1 MKNISLKGLVL
12 GLFVSIV
19 SVMECTISAA
29 PGYVDDPSVS
39 VPAGAYTTFSTVY
52 NGKRYYLGIDTIK
65 AASGIDTV
73 AAYDRPCYA
82 AMWKVDSLYSPNGAR
97 LADKK
102 YQRTIQSVWIEEK
115 CSGRKRY
122 LSLGE
127 NKGTYSAIVLRDA
140 AAAAMWYTEQDNSE
154 QSKYIQGYLYYHS
167 DATSVYRYLTYDPL
181 YGFRRAYARKPS
193 ASQRISVWDR
203 KTGKDL
209 VFSVSPSTITFDLT
223 KMSENITAQLAY
235 YDNVDRF
242 RSRFDRTDIYVSRSA
257 AVTSPDVLMAAPYNM
272 TFHYSWK
279 SNPINHDH
287 MDTYDGNSMMPC
299 YTITS
304 YDDAD
309 QPVWGWSTFP
319 VVHVAN
325 NTMTHDATTWRDV
338 VSAVGAAPID
348 NPSRRLLRKPADSS
362 APVEGTYVN
371 QNDWLYIHFYI
382 NGEAQEYKDS
392 IYVVR
397 QAFHNEKYAKIEL
410 NAVDPLDE
418 NILVE
423 GHVFP
428 YTYNNKKADG
438 TTPVQNSDVEF
449 SFNVAGRYESDNI
462 MRNSINI
469 IVKSSL
475 EESGPLEIA
484 TSPCYR
490 DTLWTDDAKTSYDD
504 IVLYDTVLVSV
515 LNLDGKPCDW
525 IESVTLPARN
535 QVKVRVEQFE
545 TEEIASRTAQIQYT
559 YRYRHSSATGDW
571 AVQTRTMWIT
581 QEGKGAH
588 DEGLYSFNHKGE
600 LDSKGLQ
607 AVHEK
612 HNTLYAVPGEPLNLP
627 VHHDLW
633 GYYRWFSY
641 DDETMDKAVTY
652 NNKWSFTAK
661 GIPTN
666 EQGTA
671 FMPINYPNTAA
682 SRGRWDIYDDVN
694 NPSND
699 LFTTKHFEQW
709 NQTPVPAIYYPASST
724 KTGKIACDVSEYYDD
739 VATTGEIG
747 KSLSA
752 MTEPTL
758 SYRQIFDI
766 QPAQT
771 RAEEMKDK
779 LVKNGD
785 GVKDANWL
793 EKHTIVAPAG
803 RAFKIQPKSPIAAVG
818 SEDIDE
824 EHLQYIYYFRPD
836 AVGTTDNNMGEDPG
850 SNYDKTATYARI
862 GKKYTAG
869 KTIRKAKLLTA
880 DEVMDVTA
888 SGKKVV
894 IVNALNGGNAFVL
907 GKNGDGFATKAIGS
921 ITDTAKIRGWIE
933 TNVLNPQQD
942 AYILSISQPSA
953 DVFNISHVQSEQ
965 KITLSG
971 SIFGINGLGWDDH
984 YVLGDQTTNITL
996 SAYPDARTTAINEK
1010 FSANLVRMHV
1020 YLRYKIWAWHT
1031 REGYLTGSEY
1041 SSWYGTYY
1049 NQVHYSEESVGPTAN
1064 QAWLFY
1070 EIIDPTD
1077 AEHFETPRWEKFN
1090 GSDWDTVARW
1100 DYETN
1105 AAVCANHYNMTADGA
1120 LHLDDEVLPDTGT
1133 NFSYRLLTEHFQLAK
1148 FSGHTRS
1155 ADKEMLKLGT
1165 IISEEDIERDYNIIF
1180 SLEMEN
1186 WPAPKT
1192 SDVVAYNYHFPWD
1205 FTELGYHYPVGDGEG
1220 EIPANKR
1227 IFNASIPGKG
1237 EYCFINKFVAPSGPN
1252 TQNAGKVFECM
1263 DGAENGYML
1272 CVNAAQK
1279 RTTIMNF
1286 EYDQLSCSGQQ
1297 IYLVGNFCNP
1307 VQNNYDPQI
1316 TADLEGWDGSKWVP
1330 IYRYKSG
1337 KIAYH
1342 APSEQHWYQMAL
1354 PIARERIEGYSK
1366 FRCRAE
1372 IDGAP
1377 NRNCHLLIDRL
1388 RFIEKARGF
1397 TVFQDK
1403 ATCIE
1408 DDSVTVLIRLNYN
1421 ADPDLYKPG
1430 KLVAYQFQ
1438 KWDKTANEGAGG
1450 YVPMNASIDNGN
1462 GTYTALTKATGL
1474 QVAPGYMK
1482 DAFTTKESVETPS
1495 LKTLAKND
1503 YGYVMI
1509 PEPDYDPNESNTDE
1523 GQSAL
1528 RRALIEQAIKKLG
1541 LTGEAANARRAFIN
1555 ETGNVRTFDQVMN
1568 NDLLFGGATPHVKS
1582 FVKEGDNWVIYLATR
1597 LPISATQNN
1606 TFRVGMAVM
1615 NDLNDKPT
1623 FTEEAC
1629 ATFHIFKIKQRT
1641 ALSIDGAL
1649 WTNHPR
1655 SWYNGTAGKELLAAN
1670 ETYRASI
1677 ALQLD
1682 ETVFGNNTA
1691 NPRCK
1696 FDLLHATENVRA
1708 NDAAGNAAFEAKY
1721 GCTRTQFKDD
1731 MEAFRNDDKDNPNRE
1746 LTDWTQVT
1754 WQNFTGTGRT
1764 EDVAKAIYNRLNHL
1778 VTNGLLE
1785 IGLDYRDIYMGDR
1798 ADSYFYLIPVPTT
1811 GRYESVKGNHDA
1823 SADTTMH
1830 ASVCNDT
1837 LWLELHSQEPTAKLR
1852 FGYDSR
1858 VGDTYIVPTI
1868 RASRSDANGLDG
1880 NHLDV
1885 RVAEIMTE
1893 DPAYSTVIGWEKTE
1907 LIGSNDP
1914 DWSNVKQFK
1923 YTQDKDMRNH
1933 KPRET
1938 AYYTK
1943 GDVIEFTPAA
1953 GNEITLKPGY
1963 WYQFKTPFY
1972 AVLAGDTYVEDPA
1985 TPTGHSQFILAIAP
1999 DTAVW
2004 TPSHPDAANY
2014 WNDDANWT
2022 PKGPGLDK
2030 VDVIARVP
2038 MGDTRVII
2046 RPFEEGM
2053 LPIVSDDE
2061 VADQLDKKDF
2071 GYAKNTCKEILFYP
2085 RTTMLGQE
2093 KLNYERAF
2101 VDLLL
2106 LQGQWQTF
2114 SPALNNVYSGD
2125 MYIPETVA
2133 NDKDFLPEVFAT
2145 GTPWSKDHNRTWPYA
2160 FYQGFYNT
2168 TVPVVFHNTDI
2179 EGNPMEK
2186 TTKSSADWVKTN
2198 VLDQPYKPGEA
2209 VILLGFGP
2217 DDEAEGT
2224 ELVVRLPKQETSYQY
2239 IGQNGQLGQSVK
2251 LERQAFSAI
2260 NKNLYYDKDNLGD
2273 KEGIT
2278 KTLKNETPSKVFFFG
2293 NSTMA
2298 PVDIW
2303 QLCNDNKDVIEAGG
2317 TPNSYRFTA
2326 YLLGEGASYSTRVV
2340 TGPGQ
2345 YFVAP
2350 QRAVGLIAKE
2360 ASNSINIILK
2370 PSAMVGL
2377 IEGGETIHN
2386 PNAKHGG
2393 TARTATKAEVQPQ
2406 EAWLYISAANMTD
2419 DGLSKA
2425 YYTLGCNATATRGYK
2440 EGEDALSLVS
2450 GLNYYNAGSL
2460 ATPLSMYSIAD
2471 NRPVMLDV
2479 RDTVSMVPLAF
2490 TTLDEHYSYDEVTLL
2505 SFATKGEWNGPLY
2518 LYDAL
2523 TGDSVMIID
2532 GIQVAIQTPENDQ
2545 VRYYI
2550 NHNIVPITEPV
2561 IDPVDPITTS
2571 TAEVNKQ
2578 NVASNYAEVYDL
2590 LGRRVAVMQKN
2601 ELIHHLGLPTGVY
2614 VIQRG
2619 TEVEKIVVR

>member
-73 AAYDRPCYA
+73 AVYDKPCYA
-82 AMWKVDSLYSPNGAR
+82 AMWVVGGLYNPTATSSSDILPNKNY
-97 LADKK
+97 L
-102 YQRTIQSVWIEEK
+102 RTIKSVWLSERNSRSK
-115 CSGRKRY
+115 Y

-127 NKGTYSAIVLRDA
+127 NKGTYSAIVLRDT
-140 AAAAMWYTEQDNSE
+140 AAAAMWYTEKDNSE
-154 QSKYIQGYLYYHS
+154 QSKYIQGYLYYYS
-167 DATSVYRYLTYDPL
+167 DATGVDVYRYLTYDPL

-203 KTGKDL
+203 KTGSDL
-209 VFSVSPSTITFDLT
+209 IYKMTPTTITFGY
-223 KMSENITAQLAY
+223 SETDREQPITSQVIY
-235 YDNVDRF
+235 YTDVDRF
-242 RSRFDRTDIYVSRSA
+242 RSRVDQTDIYVRRSEPITNQQTL
-257 AVTSPDVLMAAPYNM
+257 VSDYHLVGH
-272 TFHYSWK
+272 FEWK
-279 SNPINHDH
+279 SNPMDH
-287 MDTYDGNSMMPC
+287 TDATTIAAYDGNSLMPY

-304 YDDAD
+304 YDYAD
-309 QPVWGWSTFP
+309 TENPEPVWDWQNLP
-319 VVHVAN
+319 VVRARQDGFRLKDNVWYDTIYAIP
-325 NTMTHDATTWRDV
+325 
-338 VSAVGAAPID
+338 SPID
-348 NPSRRLLRKPADSS
+348 DPEGGRRFLRKPADGG
-362 APVEGTYVN
+362 APTEGAYTN
-371 QNDWLYIHFYI
+371 QNDWLYTHFTCAEKEYI
-382 NGEAQEYKDS
+382 DS
-392 IYVVR
+392 VYVVF
-397 QAFHNEKYAKIEL
+397 QTFHHRNFTTLTIG
-410 NAVDPLDE
+410 AVDDDDNTIE
-418 NILVE
+418 DYI
-423 GHVFP
+423 FP
-428 YTYNNKKADG
+428 YYYDDKLADG
-438 TTPVQNSDVEF
+438 TT
-449 SFNVAGRYESDNI
+449 
-462 MRNSINI
+462 
-469 IVKSSL
+469 
-475 EESGPLEIA
+475 
-484 TSPCYR
+484 
-490 DTLWTDDAKTSYDD
+490 
-504 IVLYDTVLVSV
+504 
-515 LNLDGKPCDW
+515 
-525 IESVTLPARN
+525 SVTDADKKQTFTVNAHYTSGYDVVSSISNVVSTYVGTEQELDLSARTPVEDGGVHYNELLVEARN
-535 QVKVRVEQFE
+535 ADDTPCGWLHVSTVDGNKIQVEVDPYNPNVTQNRFAKIVV
-545 TEEIASRTAQIQYT
+545 T
-559 YRYRHSSATGDW
+559 YNYQNIVDNTDRASAT
-571 AVQTRTMWIT
+571 RNIWIT
-581 QEGKGAH
+581 QKWKDADSHESHIYAFSYKNQGEKGVQ
-588 DEGLYSFNHKGE
+588 D
-600 LDSKGLQ
+600 
-607 AVHEK
+607 VHEK
-612 HNTLYAVPGEPLNLP
+612 HNTFYAIPGEGLALPL
-627 VHHDLW
+627 HRDHW
-633 GYYRWFSY
+633 GYYRWFLY
-641 DDETMDKAVTY
+641 DEDDASKMGRDVLYMNTWSWVSGRNPKNQETSPRDFMLI
-652 NNKWSFTAK
+652 NNTGFT
-661 GIPTN
+661 T
-666 EQGTA
+666 
-671 FMPINYPNTAA
+671 
-682 SRGRWDIYDDVN
+682 SRGRWDMIKDLSYDN
-694 NPSND
+694 ND
-699 LFTTKHFEQW
+699 KWAEDHFKQWEQTTPPE
-709 NQTPVPAIYYPASST
+709 VSYPENKSESLT
-724 KTGKIACDVSEYYDD
+724 KTGKIACDVSEYFD
-739 VATTGEIG
+739 VATTGKPGE
-747 KSLSA
+747 SLTA
-752 MTEPTL
+752 LTEPTL
-758 SYRQIFDI
+758 SYRQVFDI
-766 QPAQT
+766 HPAKE
-771 RAEEMKDK
+771 RADQ
-779 LVKNGD
+779 LAAVKGD
-785 GVKDANWL
+785 GNGANWL
-793 EKHTIVAPAG
+793 ENHTVVVPAG
-803 RAFKIQPKSPIAAVG
+803 REFFIQPQCPIAAVG
-818 SEDIDE
+818 ADEINE
-824 EHLQYIYYFRPD
+824 EHLQYIYYANPTKSKI
-836 AVGTTDNNMGEDPG
+836 GTREDLSDLDLQKNM
-850 SNYDKTATYARI
+850 SYARI
-862 GKKYTAG
+862 GKKKTVNARKVVTLVPYSEIDKLGKDGSISDIILVNPRKNTGYIVGHGNQQIPIKMEHVPYRATKDLVKSALEEKLNDGGKYNSFMLSIRRNDNKDEFVIKHGEYALFDLYTARSEG
-869 KTIRKAKLLTA
+869 ERDKYNVRWYDGIPTGEKFFTLRSYGGSLSDSNLPSGYSAGDFITIYW
-880 DEVMDVTA
+880 DWSV
-888 SGKKVV
+888 
-894 IVNALNGGNAFVL
+894 
-907 GKNGDGFATKAIGS
+907 
-921 ITDTAKIRGWIE
+921 GW
-933 TNVLNPQQD
+933 P
-942 AYILSISQPSA
+942 
-953 DVFNISHVQSEQ
+953 
-965 KITLSG
+965 ITL
-971 SIFGINGLGWDDH
+971 
-984 YVLGDQTTNITL
+984 
-996 SAYPDARTTAINEK
+996 
-1010 FSANLVRMHV
+1010 FSH
-1020 YLRYKIWAWHT
+1020 
-1031 REGYLTGSEY
+1031 EGYLRATARISSDVPGTLNSEY
-1041 SSWYGTYY
+1041 
-1049 NQVHYSEESVGPTAN
+1049 
-1064 QAWLFY
+1064 AWLIYKVTTVSEQTF
-1070 EIIDPTD
+1070 E
-1077 AEHFETPRWEKFN
+1077 ETPRWERWN
-1090 GSDWDTVARW
+1090 GSAWKEVARW
-1100 DYETN
+1100 NYTQNKSVSPAGVTGYD
-1105 AAVCANHYNMTADGA
+1105 MTADGA
-1120 LHLDDEVLPDTGT
+1120 LHIT
-1133 NFSYRLLTEHFQLAK
+1133 NENVHPTAGAPIYYRLRTEHFQLAK
-1148 FSGHTRS
+1148 FTGITRP
-1155 ADKEMLKLGT
+1155 ADTEMLKLGD
-1165 IISEEDIERDYNIIF
+1165 IISEDDIERNYNIIF
-1180 SLEMEN
+1180 SLDMEK
-1186 WPAPKT
+1186 WSKPGT
-1192 SDVVAYNYHFPWD
+1192 SEVTAYNYHFPWD
-1205 FTELGYHYPVGDGEG
+1205 FTELSYHYPVGDE
-1220 EIPANKR
+1220 ENEVPAEKR
-1227 IFNASIPGKG
+1227 IFKKAIPGKG
-1237 EYCFINKFVAPSGPN
+1237 EYCFLNKFVVPSKEEAPN
-1252 TQNAGKVFECM
+1252 TDNNGEVFECM
-1263 DGAENGYML
+1263 AGAENGYML
-1272 CVNAAQK
+1272 CVNAAHK

-1307 VQNNYDPQI
+1307 INNPYDPQI
-1316 TADLEGWDGSKWVP
+1316 TADLEGWDGSKWTP

-1337 KIAYH
+1337 KIKYH
-1342 APSEQHWYQMAL
+1342 PASEQHWYQMAL

-1372 IDGAP
+1372 IDGAA
-1377 NRNCHLLIDRL
+1377 NKNCHLLIDRL

-1438 KWDKTANEGAGG
+1438 KWDKTANKGAGG

-1503 YGYVMI
+1503 YGYVMV
-1509 PEPDYDPNESNTDE
+1509 PEATYDPSKSDQTAY
-1523 GQSAL
+1523 QSEK
-1528 RRALIEQAIKKLG
+1528 RSALIENAIDLLG
-1541 LTGEAANARRAFIN
+1541 LTGEAATARRAFIN

-1623 FTEEAC
+1623 FTEDAC

-1682 ETVFGNNTA
+1682 ETIFGNNTA

-1731 MEAFRNDDKDNPNRE
+1731 MEAFRNDDEDNPNQE

-1858 VGDTYIVPTI
+1858 IGDTYIVPTI
-1868 RASRSDANGLDG
+1868 RASRTDANE
-1880 NHLDV
+1880 HLKV
-1885 RVAEIMTE
+1885 RVAEI
-1893 DPAYSTVIGWEKTE
+1893 STSSDAASVVIGWEMTK
-1907 LIGSNDP
+1907 LIDSNDP
-1914 DWSNVKQFK
+1914 AWTGTQVFK
-1923 YTQDKDMRNH
+1923 YKQDKDMRTH
-1933 KPRET
+1933 KPNEFE
-1938 AYYTK
+1938 YYKK
-1943 GDVIEFTPAA
+1943 GDEITFTPQTS
-1953 GNEITLKPGY
+1953 GNNITLKAGY
-1963 WYQFKTPFY
+1963 WYQFKAPFY
-1972 AVLAGDTYVEDPA
+1972 AVSKQDNYTADPA

-2004 TPSHPDAANY
+2004 TPSHPDATNY

-2046 RPFEEGM
+2046 PQTAEGE
-2053 LPIVSDDE
+2053 LPVVNDHVIES
-2061 VADQLDKKDF
+2061 KDTLHY
-2071 GYAKNTCKEILFYP
+2071 GYAKNTCKEILFKP
-2085 RTTMLGQE
+2085 QAMMLGQE
-2093 KLNYERAF
+2093 KLEYNKAF
-2101 VDLLL
+2101 VDALF

-2145 GTPWSKDHNRTWPYA
+2145 GTPWSSKHNRTWPYA

-2179 EGNPMEK
+2179 EGNPMEQ

-2198 VLDQPYKPGEA
+2198 VLDKPYKPGEA

-2239 IGQNGQLGQSVK
+2239 IGQNGQVGQSVT
-2251 LERQAFSAI
+2251 LERPAFSAI

-2278 KTLKNETPSKVFFFG
+2278 KSLTNETASKVFFFG

-2298 PVDIW
+2298 LVDIW

-2326 YLLGEGASYSTRVV
+2326 YLLGDGSSYSTRVV

-2345 YFVAP
+2345 FFVAP

-2377 IEGGETIHN
+2377 TAGGETIHN
-2386 PNAKHGG
+2386 SG
-2393 TARTATKAEVQPQ
+2393 TSKRGVIKKNQTQTGES
-2406 EAWLYISAANMTD
+2406 WLYIAAANMTD

-2425 YYTLGCNATATRGYK
+2425 YYTLGCNATAARGYK